1 MTLRHAILRGV
12 RQSVR
17 QGREA
22 MPTTETPG
30 LVPGVS
36 PVDSRM
42 GGIPPPRR
50 RLSERADEDGPHEGE
65 CGARGNDVD
74 LTHEFHG

>member
-1 MTLRHAILRGV
+1 MCA
-12 RQSVR
+12 
-17 QGREA
+17 
-22 MPTTETPG
+22 TETPG

-36 PVDSRM
+36 PVDSWM
-42 GGIPPPRR
+42 GGTPPPRR